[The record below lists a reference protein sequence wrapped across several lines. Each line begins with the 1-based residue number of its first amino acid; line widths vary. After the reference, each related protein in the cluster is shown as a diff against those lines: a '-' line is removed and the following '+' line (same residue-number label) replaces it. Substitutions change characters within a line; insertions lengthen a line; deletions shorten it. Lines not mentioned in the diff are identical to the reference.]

1 MEQPQRPT
9 SLYDHQR
16 MPSSDGGVH
25 GMRSRPLNQQMGAVS
40 TPALTGNDLV
50 ADVSDSWL
58 D

>member
-1 MEQPQRPT
+1 
-9 SLYDHQR
+9 